1 MQNDKLRS
9 YLHFHLI
16 VFIWGFTAVL
26 GALITIDAVP
36 LVWYRMGLA
45 SIFIFIYVKW
55 RGISLALSRKAL
67 IGFSIAG
74 LIIALHWL
82 TFFGAIKVSN
92 VSITLAMMSTG
103 AFFTA
108 LLEPIFYK
116 RKLIWYE
123 LLFGAIVVAA
133 LYFIFEVE
141 TQYQTGILLA
151 LLSAFLSAVFTL
163 INGKFIENHDP
174 TKISFYELLIG
185 TACITLYLVISATL
199 GTGFAKADTFFSLEF
214 FTLPTMDWVYIGI
227 LASVCTAYAFIASV
241 AVMKHLSPYTIMLTI
256 NLEPA
261 YGILLAFV
269 VLGDTEQMS
278 TEFYYGALVILAVV
292 IANGILKNRQ
302 RFRSFNA
309 QESNE

>member
-1 MQNDKLRS
+1 MQNDKLKA

-36 LVWYRMGLA
+36 LVWFRMGLA
-45 SIFIFIYVKW
+45 SIFIFAFIKI
-55 RGISLALSRKAL
+55 RGVSLAVPRKTL
-67 IGFSIAG
+67 IGFAIAG
-74 LIIALHWL
+74 LVIAVHWL
-82 TFFGAIKVSN
+82 TFFGAIKESN

-116 RKLIWYE
+116 RKVIWYE
-123 LLFGAIVVAA
+123 LLFGAIVVGA
-133 LYFIFEVE
+133 LYVIFEVE
-141 TQYQTGILLA
+141 TAYQTGILLA

-163 INGKFIENHDP
+163 INGKFIENHHP

-185 TACITLYLVISATL
+185 SLCVTVYLVIARP
-199 GTGFAKADTFFSLEF
+199 DTFFSAQF
-214 FTLPTMDWVYIGI
+214 FALPTMDWVYIGV
-227 LASVCTAYAFIASV
+227 LSSVCTAYAFIAAV

-256 NLEPA
+256 NLEPV
-261 YGILLAFV
+261 YGILLAFL
-269 VLGDTEQMS
+269 VLGDAEQMS

-292 IANGILKNRQ
+292 IANGVLKNSKK
-302 RFRSFNA
+302 FKA
-309 QESNE
+309 VKEA

>member
-9 YLHFHLI
+9 YLHFHII

-45 SIFIFIYVKW
+45 SVFIWMYVKW
-55 RGISLALSRKAL
+55 KKISLTLSRKAL

-74 LIIALHWL
+74 FIIALHWL
-82 TFFGAIKVSN
+82 TFFGAIKASN

-108 LLEPIFYK
+108 LLEPFFYR
-116 RKLIWYE
+116 RKIVWYE
-123 LLFGAIVVAA
+123 LVFGAIVVAA

-141 TQYQTGILLA
+141 THYQTGILLA
-151 LLSAFLSAVFTL
+151 LFSAFLSAIFTL
-163 INGKFIENHDP
+163 INGKFIAQHNP

-185 TACITLYLVISATL
+185 TVCITIYLICIRT
-199 GTGFAKADTFFSLEF
+199 DTFFSNKF
-214 FTLPTMDWVYIGI
+214 YNLPSSDWLYIGI
-227 LASVCTAYAFIASV
+227 LASICTAYAFIAAV

-256 NLEPA
+256 NLEPV

-269 VLGDTEQMS
+269 VLGDAEQMS
-278 TEFYYGALVILAVV
+278 TEFYYGALVIILVV
-292 IANGILKNRQ
+292 IANGILKNSK
-302 RFRSFNA
+302 RFTTS
-309 QESNE
+309 SGG

>member
-36 LVWYRMGLA
+36 LVWFRMGLA
-45 SIFIFIYVKW
+45 SVFIFIYVKW
-55 RGISLALSRKAL
+55 KGISLALSRKVL

-74 LIIALHWL
+74 FIIALHWL

-123 LLFGAIVVAA
+123 LIFGAAVVAA

-151 LLSAFLSAVFTL
+151 LFSAFLSAIFTL
-163 INGKFIENHDP
+163 INGKFIEHHNP

-185 TACITLYLVISATL
+185 TAFITIYLITAR
-199 GTGFAKADTFFSLEF
+199 GETFFSYDFYNL
-214 FTLPTMDWVYIGI
+214 TNSDWLYIGI
-227 LASVCTAYAFIASV
+227 LASVCTAYAFIAAV

-256 NLEPA
+256 NLEPV
-261 YGILLAFV
+261 YGILLAFI
-269 VLGDTEQMS
+269 VLGDSEQMS

-292 IANGILKNRQ
+292 IANGILKNAK
-302 RFRSFNA
+302 RFRATRSA
-309 QESNE
+309 

>member
-1 MQNDKLRS
+1 MQNDKLKA

-36 LVWYRMGLA
+36 LVWFRMGLA
-45 SIFIFIYVKW
+45 SIFIFAFIKI
-55 RGISLALSRKAL
+55 RGVSLAVPRKTL
-67 IGFSIAG
+67 IGFAIAG
-74 LIIALHWL
+74 LVIAVHWL
-82 TFFGAIKVSN
+82 TFFGAIKESN

-116 RKLIWYE
+116 RKVIWYE
-123 LLFGAIVVAA
+123 LLFGAIVVGA
-133 LYFIFEVE
+133 LYVIFEVE
-141 TQYQTGILLA
+141 TAYQTGILLA

-163 INGKFIENHDP
+163 INGKFIENHHP

-185 TACITLYLVISATL
+185 SLCVTVYLVVARP
-199 GTGFAKADTFFSLEF
+199 DTFFSAQF
-214 FTLPTMDWVYIGI
+214 FALPTMDWVYIGI
-227 LASVCTAYAFIASV
+227 LSSVCTAYAFIAAV

-256 NLEPA
+256 NLEPV
-261 YGILLAFV
+261 YGILLAFL
-269 VLGDTEQMS
+269 VLGDAEQMS

-292 IANGILKNRQ
+292 IANGVLKNSKK
-302 RFRSFNA
+302 FKA
-309 QESNE
+309 VKEA

>member
-1 MQNDKLRS
+1 MQNDKLKS

-36 LVWYRMGLA
+36 LVWFRMGLA
-45 SIFIFIYVKW
+45 SLFIFIYIKVK
-55 RGISLALSRKAL
+55 GISLALSRKAL
-67 IGFSIAG
+67 LGFSIAG
-74 LIIALHWL
+74 LIIAVHWL

-123 LLFGAIVVAA
+123 LLFGAIVVGA
-133 LYFIFEVE
+133 LYLIFEVE

-151 LLSAFLSAVFTL
+151 LFSAFLSAVFTL
-163 INGKFIENHDP
+163 INGKFIEHHNP

-185 TACITLYLVISATL
+185 TLCITLYLIL
-199 GTGFAKADTFFSLEF
+199 AKADSFFSVQF
-214 FTLPTMDWVYIGI
+214 FDLATMDWIYIGI
-227 LASVCTAYAFIASV
+227 LASFCTAYAFIAAV

-256 NLEPA
+256 NLEPV
-261 YGILLAFV
+261 YGIILAFL
-269 VLGDTEQMS
+269 VLGDAEQMS

-292 IANGILKNRQ
+292 IANGILKNSKRYKTKK
-302 RFRSFNA
+302 
-309 QESNE
+309 EH